1 MATAEDWQDELR
13 RWLGPF
19 LSHLGHK
26 ARRRMCPLYVAGLM
40 RARSHAGAQSQG
52 LLGALALL
60 VLSSQLSAAPLRIPC
75 DRAQCQEFDIVD
87 KRAVRTGP
95 DGTLVWTRMRIW
107 TGTGLFF
114 RAGEREETGYVFCS
128 TRRPAIISTEKEA
141 TAAVMLAP
149 LSDWEYDKALNNYLI
164 YFEVCHNAGAQVT
177 SERTALARRL
187 GYSVLRLNSTR
198 PLGLT
203 RPESIFYFPPASR
216 RDRP

>member
-1 MATAEDWQDELR
+1 MLVLQ
-13 RWLGPF
+13 
-19 LSHLGHK
+19 SH
-26 ARRRMCPLYVAGLM
+26 
-40 RARSHAGAQSQG
+40 G

-87 KRAVRTGP
+87 KRAVRTGA

-128 TRRPAIISTEKEA
+128 TRRPAIISTEKEL
-141 TAAVMLAP
+141 MLAP

-187 GYSVLRLNSTR
+187 GYSVLRLNSSR

-216 RDRP
+216 DRP

>member
-1 MATAEDWQDELR
+1 MLV
-13 RWLGPF
+13 L
-19 LSHLGHK
+19 
-26 ARRRMCPLYVAGLM
+26 
-40 RARSHAGAQSQG
+40 QSQG

-75 DRAQCQEFDIVD
+75 DRAAQCQEFDIVD

-141 TAAVMLAP
+141 TAALC
-149 LSDWEYDKALNNYLI
+149 S
-164 YFEVCHNAGAQVT
+164 
-177 SERTALARRL
+177 
-187 GYSVLRLNSTR
+187 R
-198 PLGLT
+198 PYRIGNT
-203 RPESIFYFPPASR
+203 TKR
-216 RDRP
+216 

>member
-1 MATAEDWQDELR
+1 MLV
-13 RWLGPF
+13 L
-19 LSHLGHK
+19 
-26 ARRRMCPLYVAGLM
+26 
-40 RARSHAGAQSQG
+40 QSQG

-149 LSDWEYDKALNNYLI
+149 LSDWEYDKALINYLI

-187 GYSVLRLNSTR
+187 GYSVLRLNSSR

-203 RPESIFYFPPASR
+203 RPESIFYFPPASH